1 MLELAI
7 KAIVLSKEDIGEQDS
22 RVFLYV
28 KNIGKVTAKITSSRK
43 IISKLAAHTEPGNFI
58 QGRIVSKETNI
69 EDGGFQLAD
78 ALLVDSGQKL
88 KSNPKMLQSAIAI
101 LELIT
106 ESIPNGI
113 YDNELWNFLAAIQG
127 AENPATMVAA
137 LKILGF
143 DPTFSYCEICKRSQP
158 EFFFAKENFFVCR
171 ACRLQSKESKDMKFY
186 AF

>member
-7 KAIVLSKEDIGEQDS
+7 EAIVLSKEDIGEQDS

-28 KNIGKVTAKITSSRK
+28 KNIGKVAAKITSSRK

-58 QGRIVSKETNI
+58 HGRIVSKETNI

-78 ALLVDSGQKL
+78 ALLVDSGRKL
-88 KSNPKMLQSAIAI
+88 KSDSKMLQSAITI
-101 LELIT
+101 LELIAQ
-106 ESIPNGI
+106 SIPNGI
-113 YDNELWNFLAAIQG
+113 YDNEIWDFLAAVQR
-127 AENPATMVAA
+127 AENPATLAAA

-143 DPTFSYCEICKRSQP
+143 DPTFSYCEICQRSRP

-171 ACRLQSKESKDMKFY
+171 NCKPKSKSREIKLY